1 MTKYVYTVDEAR
13 EQLGGMSRAVFYEE
27 LKKDRLR
34 SYTVGRRRYISDD
47 ALNAYVRARE
57 SECDG
62 RLKNQVQS

>member
-27 LKKDRLR
+27 IKKDRLK
-34 SYTVGRRRYISDD
+34 SYTVGRRRYISDSS
-47 ALNAYVRARE
+47 LTAYVQARE

-62 RLKNQVQS
+62 RLESQVRS